1 MLLLVLLHLVVRVMN
16 DVRLPPPPITRP
28 SLPHHSIV
36 IIYFIL
42 LKIYNRIKQ
51 KIQYVTR
58 LSRRVRLTWILST
71 TVRNRTTKNT
81 RDTLHENMHNVG
93 IRIQSI
99 KYTLRLKAVVHRMQ
113 LQISQQF

>member
-16 DVRLPPPPITRP
+16 DVRLPPPPPITRP

-58 LSRRVRLTWILST
+58 LSRIVRLTWILT
-71 TVRNRTTKNT
+71 TAE